1 MHQRPWVQSTSLA
14 NQAAFPPVFTVFIHH
29 PSNNSMGN
37 LPHLLHKII
46 PPTFVS
52 LTHHHIC
59 VRSPPISTFCGIRRG
74 RGSEASQ
81 SRAKGKDSRS
91 IDCIGLLRCSK

>member
-1 MHQRPWVQSTSLA
+1 MSVSDVLMTRRPRRSDLDFSGLG
-14 NQAAFPPVFTVFIHH
+14 IDH
-29 PSNNSMGN
+29 PSKNSMGN

-81 SRAKGKDSRS
+81 SRAKGKDSRPKY
-91 IDCIGLLRCSK
+91 GRGK

>member
-1 MHQRPWVQSTSLA
+1 
-14 NQAAFPPVFTVFIHH
+14 H
-29 PSNNSMGN
+29 PSNNSLGN

-59 VRSPPISTFCGIRRG
+59 VRSSPISTFCGIRRG

-81 SRAKGKDSRS
+81 SRAKGKDSRPRF
-91 IDCIGLLRCSK
+91 GRGN